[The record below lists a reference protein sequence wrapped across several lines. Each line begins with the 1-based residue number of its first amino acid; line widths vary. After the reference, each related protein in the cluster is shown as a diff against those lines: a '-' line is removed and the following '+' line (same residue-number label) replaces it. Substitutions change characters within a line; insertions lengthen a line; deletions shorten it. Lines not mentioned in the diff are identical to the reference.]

1 MEEKIS
7 RRIYIIVGLVLCFSA
22 VIMYRVENNAFSI
35 TNDNIKQSDEVVAHN
50 EAVKKELEEQ
60 KEKEE
65 VPEVQ
70 EEVKQEGPMVDLSQY
85 TDESY
90 WNVTLVNKVQT
101 IPADRPVKLG
111 TISTG
116 KQVDYRIVDS
126 VNAMLADAKK
136 DKVSLIV
143 ASAYRSYSYQN
154 GLFNKELT
162 KQKQKGLNDADA
174 EKAAWQN
181 VAKPGTSEHQLG
193 LALDIVTN
201 KYTQLEEGFEN
212 TDAFR
217 WLNEHAADYGFILRY
232 LRGKE
237 DITGYTYEPWHWRYV
252 GPELAKQIKESGLC
266 YEEFL
271 GKVPNTNEQ

>member
-7 RRIYIIVGLVLCFSA
+7 RRIYIIVGLVLCVSA
-22 VIMYRVENNAFSI
+22 VIMYRVENNAFSMS
-35 TNDNIKQSDEVVAHN
+35 NDNIKQSEEIPAASESVLNKEGTQVA
-50 EAVKKELEEQ
+50 KE
-60 KEKEE
+60 
-65 VPEVQ
+65 
-70 EEVKQEGPMVDLSQY
+70 EEVKEETQSGPLVDLSLY

-90 WNVTLVNKVQT
+90 WNVILVNKVQT

-116 KQVDYRIVDS
+116 KQVDHRIVDQ

-154 GLFNKELT
+154 GLFNRELT
-162 KQKQKGLNDADA
+162 KQKQKGLTDADA

-201 KYTQLEEGFEN
+201 KFTQLEEGFEN

-217 WLNEHAADYGFILRY
+217 WLNEHADSYGFILRY
-232 LRGKE
+232 PRGKE

-252 GPELAKQIKESGLC
+252 GPELAKKVKESGLC

-271 GKVPNTNEQ
+271 GKVSK